1 MSDRAQPES
10 VERLVKSSQRVRDLG
25 EVFTPASIISDMLDL
40 LPDHVWA
47 PHPSAT
53 FLEPATGDGNFLV
66 AILARKLAAVAT
78 AHEDGRLPFGADDDA
93 LEFHG
98 LQALS
103 SIYAVD
109 ISADNVIGGTPEHP
123 VGARTRLV
131 EVFRN
136 WFEQVSGKRLAARSV
151 LLATANW
158 IVDRNVLIANML
170 PFNADGAPNRRD
182 LLPLV
187 EYRWLPSENRV
198 EVLTTTLG
206 DVMGDAEFA
215 ASELT
220 LDLASPEQLVWSG
233 PARELRSAPIAAPP
247 DFTGPARNGNGGRG
261 RP

>member
-1 MSDRAQPES
+1 MSERALPES

-25 EVFTPASIISDMLDL
+25 EVFTPSGIVSDMLDL
-40 LPDHVWA
+40 LPDQVWA
-47 PHPSAT
+47 THPSPT
-53 FLEPATGDGNFLV
+53 FLEPAAGDGNFLV
-66 AILARKLAAVAT
+66 AILARKLVAFSK
-78 AHEDGRLPFGADDDA
+78 AHEQGSLPYGADKDA

-123 VGARTRLV
+123 LGARTRLV
-131 EVFRN
+131 EVFRA
-136 WFEQVSGKRLAARSV
+136 WFEQAIGRRLAARSV
-151 LLATANW
+151 TLATANW

-170 PFNADGAPNRRD
+170 PFNADGTPNRRD

-187 EYRWLPSENRV
+187 EYRWIPAEKRV

-220 LDLASPEQLVWSG
+220 LDLAALEKVVWSG
-233 PARELRSAPIAAPP
+233 PARELRSAPVVAPP
-247 DFTGPARNGNGGRG
+247 DFTGPARNGNSGR
-261 RP
+261 RWP